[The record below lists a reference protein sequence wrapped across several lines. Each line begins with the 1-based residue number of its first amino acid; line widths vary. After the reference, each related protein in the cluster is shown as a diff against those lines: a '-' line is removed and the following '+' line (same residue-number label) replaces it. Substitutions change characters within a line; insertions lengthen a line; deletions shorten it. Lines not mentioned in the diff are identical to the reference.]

1 LTSLSIN
8 IKEYLTLE
16 KRIYPMSD
24 NQIYDVVCIGNY
36 TKDTIITPTGTE
48 YVDGGAVNYS
58 AHAAVRLGAKV
69 AVVTRLAQKDS
80 RVIEAFAVAG
90 IDCFP
95 TFTSYSTHMKLEYPT
110 TNPDI
115 RKLSVTHTAGAITP
129 SDLSSIKGMKSAV
142 IGTSFR
148 GEVGIDV
155 IEVLRQ
161 KEVFLAADVQGFVRV
176 LDGENLKMESWK
188 EMEETLAL
196 LDVLK
201 ADAIEAE
208 YLTGE
213 SDIYKAAQIF
223 SDMGPKEI
231 VLTHKDGLL
240 IYADNQF
247 YTLKFY
253 PQQTNGR
260 SGRGDT
266 CLGSYTVL
274 RLSKSPEEASIWA
287 AALTSLKMEK
297 QGPFHRDIHEVEDLI
312 ERKYR

>member
-1 LTSLSIN
+1 MN
-8 IKEYLTLE
+8 E
-16 KRIYPMSD
+16 

-69 AVVTRLAQKDS
+69 AVVTRLAQEES
-80 RVIEAFAVAG
+80 RVVEAFTEAG

-110 TNPDI
+110 NNPDI

-129 SDLSSIKGMKSAV
+129 SDLAGIKGMKSAV

-176 LDGENLKMESWK
+176 LDGENLKMKSWEGMK
-188 EMEETLAL
+188 ETLAL

-201 ADAIEAE
+201 TDAVEAE

-223 SDMGPKEI
+223 SNMGPEEI

-240 IYADNQF
+240 IYAENQF
-247 YTLKFY
+247 YALKFY
-253 PQQTNGR
+253 PQQSNGR

-266 CLGSYTVL
+266 CLGSYVTA
-274 RLSKSPEEASIWA
+274 RLTKPPKESGIWA

-297 QGPFHRDIHEVEDLI
+297 QGPFTRSLGEIEDLI
-312 ERKYR
+312 RSKYNG

>member
-1 LTSLSIN
+1 MN
-8 IKEYLTLE
+8 E
-16 KRIYPMSD
+16 

-69 AVVTRLAQKDS
+69 AVVTRLAQEDS
-80 RVIEAFAVAG
+80 RVVEAFTEAG

-95 TFTSYSTHMKLEYPT
+95 TFTSHSTHMKLEYPT
-110 TNPDI
+110 KNPDI
-115 RKLSVTHTAGAITP
+115 RKLSVAHTAGAITP
-129 SDLSSIKGMKSAV
+129 SDLAAIKGMKSAV

-148 GEVGIDV
+148 GEVGTDV

-176 LDGENLKMESWK
+176 LDGENLKMKSWE
-188 EMEETLAL
+188 EMKETLAL

-201 ADAIEAE
+201 TDAVEAE

-223 SDMGPKEI
+223 SYMGPKEI
-231 VLTHKDGLL
+231 ALTHKDGLL
-240 IYADNQF
+240 IYAENQF
-247 YTLKFY
+247 YALKFY
-253 PQQTNGR
+253 PQQSNGR

-266 CLGSYTVL
+266 CLGSYVAA
-274 RLSKSPEEASIWA
+274 RLTKPPKESGIWA

-297 QGPFHRDIHEVEDLI
+297 QGPFDRSLGEIEDLI
-312 ERKYR
+312 RSKYNG